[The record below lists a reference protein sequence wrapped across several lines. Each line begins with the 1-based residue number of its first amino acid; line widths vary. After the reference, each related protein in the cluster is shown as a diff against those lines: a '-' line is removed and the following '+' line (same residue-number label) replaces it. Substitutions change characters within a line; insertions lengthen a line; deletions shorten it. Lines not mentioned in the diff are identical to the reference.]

1 MPPIA
6 PANQP
11 ANAPANNMAQ
21 QLDDLRNDL
30 RNELRDELREEFRIQ
45 MARQLAQAECQVR
58 NDLRN
63 EIAQR
68 LGELRSDLRDE
79 IRNLRQE
86 ADASDFNAI
95 ARGMNSTIFQPQL
108 DLHPLRNRKTN
119 AVIEG
124 FPRTVADI
132 DEMTGK
138 IPVFEPKGLRHANLW
153 SGLFGQRVTLVES
166 CVHWVD
172 LAREECLRSGGGSG
186 LPSGL
191 FCRNCE

>member
-132 DEMTGK
+132 DEMTARDIGR
-138 IPVFEPKGLRHANLW
+138 VLRAL
-153 SGLFGQRVTLVES
+153 GRS
-166 CVHWVD
+166 CQGGMPEKRRRLR
-172 LAREECLRSGGGSG
+172 LAVGIVLQEL
-186 LPSGL
+186 
-191 FCRNCE
+191 